1 MKTNAHSSE
10 KENAKGLN
18 INKPAYAIMTAI
30 GVIYLIL
37 KDWST
42 ASIMISLALVFDPFD
57 VSIKWTNRPLWQ
69 RAWLILHLIFSLSLL
84 TYSFIAK

>member
-1 MKTNAHSSE
+1 MKTNVHSSE

-18 INKPAYAIMTAI
+18 INKPAYAIMISFA
-30 GVIYLIL
+30 VVYLIL
-37 KDWST
+37 KEWSM
-42 ASIMISLALVFDPFD
+42 ASVMISLSFVFDPFD
-57 VSIKWTNRPLWQ
+57 ISIKWTERPLWQ